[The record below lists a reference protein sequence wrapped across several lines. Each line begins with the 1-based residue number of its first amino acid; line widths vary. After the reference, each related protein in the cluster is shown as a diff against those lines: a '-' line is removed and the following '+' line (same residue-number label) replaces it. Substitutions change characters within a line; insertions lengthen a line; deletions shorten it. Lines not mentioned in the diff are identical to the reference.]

1 MALAQPV
8 SPLRRPISLKV
19 YSITLGL
26 LALMVLVSA
35 LSAHNLKSLNNE
47 VAALEKVYLPLD
59 QQVSSVD
66 TLIRQ
71 QNVHLERILL
81 LQRLSPGD
89 KASIQRESELFDQR
103 GINADQVID
112 SSVQLVTEALAS
124 TNTKVDRVT
133 LALLKDMLPNI
144 QSARQD
150 YHAVFRNFLLEAQHG
165 NPRSLMIV
173 REALGR
179 ERDRINAHME
189 KVVVTLGKVSET
201 SASRAAAEEASA
213 VRLNWIITAIASA
226 LGLFFA
232 AIVTRHLVEPVR
244 RLLHGT
250 RAVEE
255 GDLSIRVEASSRD
268 EIALLTESFNSM
280 VAGLREKERIR
291 HTFGQYLDPRI
302 ISGLLEDRLASAG
315 GEKKRMS
322 VFFSDIA
329 GFTGLGEQL
338 APEGVVRLLN
348 RYFTVMSEPI
358 RDHHG
363 IVDKFIGDAIMA
375 YWGPP
380 FTGEEDHAA
389 LACYA
394 ALDQVA
400 RLGQFQAM
408 LPDVLGLRKGLPHVD
423 MRIGIATGDLTIGN
437 IGSETIKGFTVIGDT
452 VNLAS
457 RLEGVNKAYGTRILI
472 SEETRRL
479 AGGAIEARAL
489 DSIRVVGKTEPVR
502 IYELL
507 GRGGQLDPALRELRD
522 QFEKALE
529 RYLAGSLETAEQ
541 LFERCLSLRADDGP
555 SSTFL
560 ERIRYERA
568 HPGARSADNVWNAP
582 TK

>member
-1 MALAQPV
+1 MALPV
-8 SPLRRPISLKV
+8 PSLRRPISLKV
-19 YSITLGL
+19 YSIALGL

-35 LSAHNLKSLNNE
+35 LSAHNLGRLSNE
-47 VAALEKVYLPLD
+47 VAALEKYYLPLD
-59 QQVSSVD
+59 QQISGVD
-66 TLIRQ
+66 TLIHQ

-103 GINADQVID
+103 GINADQVVD
-112 SSVQLVTEALAS
+112 SSLRLVNEALAS
-124 TNTKVDRVT
+124 TNTKVDRLT
-133 LALLKDMLPNI
+133 LTRLKDMLPVI

-150 YHAVFRNFLLEAQHG
+150 YHAVFRKFLNEAQEG
-165 NPRSLMIV
+165 NARSQQIV
-173 REALGR
+173 HDALGR
-179 ERDRINAHME
+179 ERQSINAHME
-189 KVVVTLGKVSET
+189 KAIVTLGNMSEA
-201 SASRAAAEEASA
+201 SAARAAAEEANA
-213 VRLNWIITAIASA
+213 VRLNWIITGIASV

-232 AIVTRHLVEPVR
+232 AVVTRRLVEPVR
-244 RLLHGT
+244 RLLRGT

-255 GDLSIRVEASSRD
+255 GDLSINVEASSAD
-268 EIALLTESFNSM
+268 EIALLTTSFNSM

-291 HTFGQYLDPRI
+291 ETFGQYLDPRI
-302 ISGLLEDRLASAG
+302 VSGLLDDRLASAG
-315 GEKKRMS
+315 GEKKRMT

-358 RDHHG
+358 REHHG

-380 FTGEEDHAA
+380 FTGEDDHAT

-400 RLGQFQAM
+400 RLERFRAM
-408 LPDVLGLRKGLPHVD
+408 LPDVLGLRRGLPQVD
-423 MRIGIATGDLTIGN
+423 MRIGISTGDLTIGN
-437 IGSETIKGFTVIGDT
+437 IGSESVKGFTVIGDT

-457 RLEGVNKAYGTRILI
+457 RLEGVNKACGTRILI
-472 SEETRRL
+472 AGETRQL
-479 AGGAIEARAL
+479 AGNAIEVRAL
-489 DSIRVVGKTEPVR
+489 GSIRVVGKSDPVQ

-507 GRGGQLDPALRELRD
+507 GRGGQLDPAMRELRD
-522 QFEKALE
+522 LFEKALE
-529 RYLAGSLETAEQ
+529 RYRGGTPDEAEAMFRSCLA
-541 LFERCLSLRADDGP
+541 LRADDGP
-555 SSTFL
+555 SLAML

-568 HPGARSADNVWNAP
+568 HPDARAPDNVWNIA

>member
-1 MALAQPV
+1 MAQRTL
-8 SPLRRPISLKV
+8 SLRRPIRLKV
-19 YSITLGL
+19 YSIALGL

-47 VAALEKVYLPLD
+47 VAALEKYYLPLD

-81 LQRLSPGD
+81 LQQLSPGD
-89 KASIQRESELFDQR
+89 KASIRRESELFDQR
-103 GINADQVID
+103 GVNADQVID
-112 SSVQLVTEALAS
+112 SSVRLVTEALNAAD
-124 TNTKVDRVT
+124 TKVDRVT
-133 LALLKDMLPNI
+133 MALLKDMLPNI

-150 YHAVFRNFLLEAQHG
+150 FHVVFRNFLIEAQEG
-165 NPRSLMIV
+165 NARSLKIV

-179 ERDRINAHME
+179 EHDRINAHME
-189 KVVVTLGKVSET
+189 KAIVTLEKISET
-201 SASRAAAEEASA
+201 SAGRAAAEEASA
-213 VRLNWIITAIASA
+213 VRLNWIITAIAGV

-244 RLLHGT
+244 RLLRGT
-250 RAVEE
+250 QAVEG
-255 GDLSIRVEASSRD
+255 GDLSIRVEASSAD
-268 EIALLTESFNSM
+268 EIAMLTESFNSM

-302 ISGLLEDRLASAG
+302 VSGLLDDRLASAG

-338 APEGVVRLLN
+338 APDGVVRFLN
-348 RYFTVMSEPI
+348 RYFPLMSEPI

-394 ALDQVA
+394 ALDQIA
-400 RLGQFQAM
+400 RLEQFQAM
-408 LPDVLGLRKGLPHVD
+408 LPDVLGLRRGLPQID
-423 MRIGIATGDLTIGN
+423 IRIGIATGDLTVGN
-437 IGSETIKGFTVIGDT
+437 IGSESVKGFTVIGDT
-452 VNLAS
+452 VNVAS
-457 RLEGVNKAYGTRILI
+457 RLEGVNKAYRTRIII

-479 AGGAIEARAL
+479 AGDAIEVRAIG
-489 DSIRVVGKTEPVR
+489 STRVMGKTEPVR

-507 GRGGQLDPALRELRD
+507 GRGGQLDPTMRELRD
-522 QFEKALE
+522 LFEKALE
-529 RYLAGSLETAEQ
+529 NYHAGSLETAEEMFQ
-541 LFERCLSLRADDGP
+541 RCLSLRADDGP
-555 SSTFL
+555 SRALL
-560 ERIRYERA
+560 ERIRFERD
-568 HPGARSADNVWNAP
+568 HPGTRSPDNVWNMA